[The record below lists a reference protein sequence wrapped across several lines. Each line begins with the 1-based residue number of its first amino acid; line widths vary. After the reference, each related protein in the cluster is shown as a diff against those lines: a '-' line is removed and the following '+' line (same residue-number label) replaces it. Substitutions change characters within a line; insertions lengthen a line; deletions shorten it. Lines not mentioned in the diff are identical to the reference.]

1 MAASAKGIGRDIGLG
16 VSAPARSCDDRH
28 CPFHGNL
35 PVRGS
40 VFDGEVM
47 TSAMAKTVVVRRQL
61 SRPDPKFER
70 LRRVSRKYSVHA
82 PPCLGV
88 RVGDWVRIGECRPI
102 AKTVS
107 FVVVSVV
114 KAAPVEE
121 ALKLPTAKPEEI
133 PEELSARPLKTK
145 RERSKKAGADAGTP
159 AAAKGAGKS
168 A

>member
-1 MAASAKGIGRDIGLG
+1 MAASAKAMGRDIGLG
-16 VSAPARSCDDRH
+16 VSAPTRSCDDRH

-40 VFDGEVM
+40 VFDGEVV
-47 TSAMAKTVVVRRQL
+47 SAAMAKTVVVRREL
-61 SRPDPKFER
+61 SRPDTKFER

-88 RVGDWVRIGECRPI
+88 RVGDRVRIGECRPI

-114 KAAPVEE
+114 KAAPAEA

-133 PEELSARPLKTK
+133 PVELSPIPVKPK
-145 RERSKKAGADAGTP
+145 KERVKKAEG
-159 AAAKGAGKS
+159 AAKAPPKS

>member
-16 VSAPARSCDDRH
+16 VAAPSRACDDRH

-40 VFDGEVM
+40 VFDGEVV
-47 TSAMAKTVVVRRQL
+47 SAAMSKTVVVRREL

-114 KAAPVEE
+114 KAAPVD
-121 ALKLPTAKPEEI
+121 APLKLPTAKPEEI
-133 PEELSARPLKTK
+133 PEELSARPVKTK
-145 RERSKKAGADAGTP
+145 KERTRAKP
-159 AAAKGAGKS
+159 EVAAAKAPPKS

>member
-16 VSAPARSCDDRH
+16 VSAPARACDDRH
-28 CPFHGNL
+28 CPFHGHL
-35 PVRGS
+35 TVRGS
-40 VFDGEVM
+40 VFDGEVQK
-47 TSAMAKTVVVRRQL
+47 AHMAKTVVVSREL
-61 SRPDPKFER
+61 SRPDAKFER

-88 RVGDWVRIGECRPI
+88 RVGDFVRIAECRPI

-114 KAAPVEE
+114 KAAPAEA

-133 PEELSARPLKTK
+133 PVELAPRPVKPK
-145 RERSKKAGADAGTP
+145 KERVKKAE
-159 AAAKGAGKS
+159 AAAGLKAPPKS
-168 A
+168 E

>member
-16 VSAPARSCDDRH
+16 VAAPARACQDRH

-35 PVRGS
+35 TVRGS
-40 VFDGEVM
+40 VFDGEVVS
-47 TSAMAKTVVVRRQL
+47 SAMAKTVVVRREL
-61 SRPDPKFER
+61 SREDAKFER

-88 RVGDWVRIGECRPI
+88 RTGDRVRIAECRPL

-114 KAAPVEE
+114 QAAPAEV
-121 ALKLPTAKPEEI
+121 ALKLPNAKPEDI
-133 PEELSARPLKTK
+133 PLELSPRPVKPKKERTK
-145 RERSKKAGADAGTP
+145 AKAEGAAAPKAGP
-159 AAAKGAGKS
+159 KS